1 MPNMTTEP
9 QVPESV
15 LQFAK
20 QQFRDHQHQ
29 IYARTDR
36 MFLTLMMVQWIAGIV
51 LAFWISPKTWNGSE
65 SQIHLHVWAA
75 VFLGGLITAFP
86 VLLSWWRPGALS
98 TRHIIAIAQ
107 MLMGAMLIHITGGRI
122 ETHFHVFVSLGILAF
137 YRDWRVLVGA
147 TLVVAADHLL
157 RGLFWPQSVYGVLNA
172 SPLRTLEHS
181 AWVVFA
187 DIFLVISCLRSRR
200 DMWIKALQHAS
211 LEAAEKE
218 LRELAD
224 AMPQMI
230 WTTDPDG
237 LLNYHNQRWTDYTGM
252 SLREN
257 EGQGWTRVLH
267 PDDVDRCNE
276 TWSHALDTG
285 EKYEIKYRLKR
296 ASDGEYRWHLGR
308 ASSVRDEDGRIV
320 KWFGTCT
327 DIDDHKRAEEAL
339 EIARN
344 ELERRVQERTL
355 ELAQSNSALELEIVE
370 RKQAGDALVEAQEE
384 LREARDVALES
395 ARLKSEFLANMS
407 HEIRTPM
414 NGVVGMTN
422 LLLDTELDKNQRDC
436 AEIIRSSGD
445 ALLTIINDILDFSKI
460 EAGKLD
466 FEDLDFNL
474 HNAIEETMEL
484 LAEQA
489 RAKKLEFASIV
500 GRNVP
505 TELRGDPGRLRQILT
520 NLVSNALKFTETG
533 EVIVRVE
540 KESEIDSAV
549 TLRFTVRDTGIGIDE
564 ITQAKLFQA
573 FIQADG
579 STTRKYGGTGL
590 GLSISK
596 QLVKLMGGEIGVESS
611 RGNGSTFW
619 FTLELE
625 KQPTETTQQPTGI
638 ENLRV
643 LIVAENAAHRKIL
656 LRQLDSWTTNNA
668 EVESG
673 QEALEFLRAAQAAG
687 VLYDVAI
694 VDSNLPDLDG
704 AGLARAVQDD
714 NALNGLRF
722 IFLTAAGVNADSVRH
737 NEVYLTKPV
746 RQSHLFDCLATL
758 MENSETPAQPDR
770 VGPDLNVVP
779 RSENTLSSK
788 LILLAEDNIV
798 NQKVAVRQLEKLGY
812 RADAVA
818 NGREALEA
826 LNRIPYDLVLMDC
839 QMPEMDGYE
848 ATTEIRRREGVAK
861 HTPIVAMTAH
871 ALSGDREKSIAA
883 GMDDHITK
891 PVKTEELKRVLQ
903 MFLVKQG

>member
-9 QVPESV
+9 QIPESV
-15 LQFAK
+15 RQFA
-20 QQFRDHQHQ
+20 QQRFRNHRQQ

-36 MFLTLMMVQWIAGIV
+36 MFVALMMIQWIAGIF
-51 LAFWISPKTWNGSE
+51 LALWISPKTWNGTE

-75 VFLGGLITAFP
+75 VFLGGLITVFP
-86 VLLSWWRPGALS
+86 VMLGWWRPGALS
-98 TRHIIAIAQ
+98 TRHVIAVGQ

-137 YRDWRVLVGA
+137 YRDWRVLAGA
-147 TLVVAADHLL
+147 TLIVATDHFL
-157 RGLFWPQSVYGVLNA
+157 RGLFWPQSVYGVLSA

-181 AWVVFA
+181 AWVIFA
-187 DIFLVISCLRSRR
+187 DIFLVISCLRSRS
-200 DMWIKALQHAS
+200 DMWNKALKHAS
-211 LEAAEKE
+211 LEATEKE

-237 LLNYHNQRWTDYTGM
+237 LLNYHNQRWSDYTGM
-252 SLREN
+252 SFREN
-257 EGQGWTRVLH
+257 EGSGWKRVLH
-267 PDDVDRCNE
+267 PDDVDRCGE
-276 TWSHALDTG
+276 IWSHALRTG

-308 ASSVRDEDGRIV
+308 ASAVRDGNGRIV
-320 KWFGTCT
+320 KWFGIST

-344 ELERRVQERTL
+344 ELEQRVQERTL
-355 ELAQSNSALELEIVE
+355 ELAQSNSALELEIAE
-370 RKQAGDALVEAQEE
+370 RKQAGEALVEAQEE
-384 LREARDVALES
+384 LREARDAALES

-422 LLLDTELDKNQRDC
+422 LLLDTELDINQREC

-460 EAGKLD
+460 EAGKLE
-466 FEDLDFNL
+466 FEDLNFNL
-474 HNAIEETMEL
+474 HTAVEEMMEL
-484 LAEQA
+484 LAGQA
-489 RAKKLEFASIV
+489 RVKKLEFTSIV
-500 GRNVP
+500 GRDVP
-505 TELRGDPGRLRQILT
+505 TDLRGDPGRLRQILT
-520 NLVSNALKFTETG
+520 NLVSNALKFTESG
-533 EVIVRVE
+533 EVMVCAE
-540 KESEIDSAV
+540 KESEIGSAV

-564 ITQAKLFQA
+564 ITQAKLFHA

-596 QLVKLMGGEIGVESS
+596 QLVEMMGGKIGVESS
-611 RGNGSTFW
+611 PGNGSTFW
-619 FTLELE
+619 FTVTLE
-625 KQPTETTQQPTGI
+625 KQPTETRHKLSGI

-643 LIVAENAAHRKIL
+643 LIVDENAASRKRL
-656 LRQLDSWTTNNA
+656 SRQLDSWTINNA
-668 EVESG
+668 EVQSG
-673 QEALEFLRAAQAAG
+673 AEAIDFLKAAQAAG
-687 VLYDVAI
+687 VFYDVAI
-694 VDSNLPDLDG
+694 VDLNLPDMDG
-704 AGLARAVQDD
+704 AGLANTVREDSVLNKVQ
-714 NALNGLRF
+714 F
-722 IFLTAAGVNADSVRH
+722 IFLTSPGVNIDSVRS
-737 NEVYLTKPV
+737 NEAYLTKPV
-746 RQSHLFDCLATL
+746 RQSHLFDWLATL
-758 MENSETPAQPDR
+758 MKGSVAPVPHNR
-770 VGPDLNVVP
+770 VGLDLKAA
-779 RSENTLSSK
+779 RSELSNK

-891 PVKTEELKRVLQ
+891 PVEPDELKRVLQ
-903 MFLVKQG
+903 MFLVK